1 MTAIVYPASLPAPAA
16 WPTVARERRAGSDGD
31 GIKAAPRARSRDR
44 IADVEVQWF
53 YTPAQMAVWV
63 AWYEQT
69 LLNGARWFAV
79 RAPGPGGWLQRVCR
93 YRTATVKREPLGGGH
108 WRVSAQLEQRGRS
121 VPPRV
126 VNPPMVWVPDGPW
139 VMSNGDKTA
148 SIGSLSNPF
157 PHTYFNLQG
166 SRYQSGGKVYWE
178 VQLNDTSS
186 SANSVGWCG
195 FVTASGYRFAC
206 IYSGTILQST
216 GARPDIYALPSTNPY
231 AGATSWGGPRTL
243 RFAVDVDA
251 GQLWVGNESGWLVWT
266 GSVAPNPAT
275 GAEPLPLLNPLTE
288 AIRPEVYHLPN
299 LPTFTCT
306 LRSAASQMAYPIPAG
321 FAAIGGN

>member
-1 MTAIVYPASLPAPAA
+1 MSNVFPPSLPSVSLFELSAA
-16 WPTVARERRAGSDGD
+16 GQRAASPLPGYVQQ
-31 GIKAAPRARSRDR
+31 RARTASAWAEGRVAWVFTEAERAVFEAWFRDDLLRGSAWALIKLPITPDSPPCYSAVRFPNGYATPILADEFWRVDAEIEVRDR
-44 IADVEVQWF
+44 FECA
-53 YTPAQMAVWV
+53 
-63 AWYEQT
+63 
-69 LLNGARWFAV
+69 L
-79 RAPGPGGWLQRVCR
+79 
-93 YRTATVKREPLGGGH
+93 EPPN
-108 WRVSAQLEQRGRS
+108 RPV
-121 VPPRV
+121 
-126 VNPPMVWVPDGPW
+126 VWVPDGPW

-275 GAEPLPLLNPLTE
+275 GTEPLPLLNPLTE
-288 AIRPEVYHLPN
+288 PIRPEIYHLPN
-299 LPTFTCT
+299 FPTFTCT
-306 LRSAASQMAYPIPAG
+306 LRSAASEMGYAIPAG
-321 FAAIGGN
+321 FRAIGGP